1 VPLKVTAVAPLR
13 FVPVTATV
21 VAGGPLFGV
30 KLVIVGAGGVTVKL
44 LLAPPPPGVM

>member
-1 VPLKVTAVAPLR
+1 LKVTEVAPLR
-13 FVPVTATV
+13 CVPVTATV

-44 LLAPPPPGVM
+44 LAPPPLPPGVM